1 MYKRIGV
8 VGGGVMGK
16 GIVRHFLTKD
26 LPVTLIEANPEL
38 AEKARQDVQRAYESA
53 IKAGKLETERS
64 EKWLGALITSSE
76 ISILRDCDLV
86 IETVPEDLQL
96 KKTVLASIERST
108 PHEATISSN
117 TSALPIGVL
126 SASLASPWRF
136 VGTHFF
142 NPSHVMPLVEVAPS
156 TDTAPE
162 TLQRVTNFLADTGKR
177 PVVVKDCPGFL
188 VNRILGAYINE
199 ALRLLEREAGIIDL
213 DKAVE
218 ALGFP
223 MGPVKLGDM
232 AGWDVICAANRT
244 LAMSYGERFALPHL
258 LIQLDSEGRFG
269 AKTGKGLMDHTARP
283 AVPTE
288 DLVPATR
295 EPDIETIKQVSERI
309 TYAIIAEALR
319 CLDEGVASAADIDKA
334 MTLGAGLPRGPL
346 AWVEEIGR
354 EKVLSDMESLSG
366 RHGARFWPAP
376 VLRICALAGR
386 PVAAGRG

>member
-26 LPVTLIEANPEL
+26 LPVALIEANPEL
-38 AEKARQDVQRAYESA
+38 AEKARQDVQRAFESA
-53 IKAGKLETERS
+53 VKAGKLEPEQSRKRLDS
-64 EKWLGALITSSE
+64 LITSSE
-76 ISILRDCDLV
+76 MSILGDCDLV

-96 KKTVLASIERST
+96 KKTVLASIETRVL
-108 PHEATISSN
+108 PDAAISSN
-117 TSALPIGVL
+117 TSALPITVL
-126 SASLASPWRF
+126 SASLSSPWRF

-142 NPSHVMPLVEVAPS
+142 NPSHIMPLVEVVRG

-162 TLQRVTNFLADTGKR
+162 TLQRVTDFFAGTGKR

-213 DKAVE
+213 DRAVE
-218 ALGFP
+218 ALGLP

-232 AGWDVICAANRT
+232 AGWDVISAANRS
-244 LAMSYGERFALPHL
+244 LATSYGERFALPPL
-258 LIQLDSEGRFG
+258 LIQLDSDRRFG
-269 AKTGKGLMDHTARP
+269 VKTGKGLMDHATAP
-283 AVPTE
+283 ASPTE

-295 EPDIETIKQVSERI
+295 EADTETINHVSDRI
-309 TYAIIAEALR
+309 TYSIIAEALR

-334 MTLGAGLPRGPL
+334 MTLGTGLPRGPL

-354 EKVLSDMESLSG
+354 EKVLSDLESLSG
-366 RHGARFWPAP
+366 SHGARFWPAP
-376 VLRICALAGR
+376 VLRICVLAGR
-386 PVAAGRG
+386 PVVAGRG